1 MTMRVSVIIPAR
13 NEAALI
19 GQTIEAALD
28 AADACAGDVEVIVV
42 DNAST
47 DATAAIV
54 AGYGADGRVR
64 LTPCARLGSAAARNV
79 GARQAHGAILAF
91 VDADTLMPRD
101 GLCRIVAHCVEGG
114 YFAGITRL
122 ASREGGMRA
131 RCWWGFWSQ
140 VRRLPLARAKAMPA
154 FMFCT
159 RDAFDRF
166 GPFDEAV
173 SIGEEWP
180 ILAGVYRAHPRR
192 FMYDRALVAY
202 SSNRRMELQPWGYLR
217 TFARY
222 VWAILHHSGRV
233 GYPDTVRHSAL
244 ANGETTDANADHRHA
259 VGYAVG
265 NRAVVAAAR
274 RDERAGDH
282 DRDGGPSVALD

>member
-1 MTMRVSVIIPAR
+1 MTMRVSIIIPAR

-19 GQTIEAALD
+19 GQTIEAALE
-28 AADACAGDVEVIVV
+28 AANAYAGDVEVIVV

-54 AGYGADGRVR
+54 AGYSADGRVR
-64 LTPCARLGSAAARNV
+64 RVPCGRLGAAAARNT
-79 GARQAHGAILAF
+79 GARHAHGAILAF
-91 VDADTLMPRD
+91 VDADTLMPSD
-101 GLCRIVAHCVEGG
+101 GLSRIAAHCRAGG
-114 YFAGITRL
+114 YLAGMAAL

-131 RCWWGFWSQ
+131 RCWWKFWSL

-159 RDAFDRF
+159 REVFDQF
-166 GPFDEAV
+166 GPFDEAL

-192 FMYDRALVAY
+192 FIYDRALVAY

-244 ANGETTDANADHRHA
+244 ANGEIADANADHRHA

-265 NRAVVAAAR
+265 NRAVIAAAR
-274 RDERAGDH
+274 RDERADDH
-282 DRDGGPSVALD
+282 NRDGGPSVALD